1 MRWRGLSK
9 EASDAPRVGVP
20 LAQRLLEIKAGIA
33 EYVRPESQA
42 INERA
47 VAEIAASGLA
57 DGILPVGAAAPEFT
71 LPDQNGHI
79 VRLRDLQAP
88 GERSASAEV
97 ARAEREGEAAQ
108 RCGALKP
115 TVISFFRGRWDPFC
129 VTELEAWREM
139 VPQLEAN
146 GVGLV
151 AISPQTPKHNA
162 FTADQHKLRYPVL
175 SDAGNHVARQFGLV
189 YAVSAEQ
196 KKLYKTVFINLPL
209 TNGDESWELPLPAT
223 YVIGANS
230 RVIYAKAFADYTQRP
245 EIAEVLGVL

>member
-33 EYVRPESQA
+33 EYVRPENQA

-57 DGILPVGAAAPEFT
+57 EKILAVGEPAPEFT
-71 LPDQNGHI
+71 LTNHNGAEI
-79 VRLRDLQAP
+79 SS
-88 GERSASAEV
+88 RSLLAK
-97 ARAEREGEAAQ
+97 G
-108 RCGALKP
+108 P
-115 TVISFFRGRWDPFC
+115 VILNFFRGRWDPFC
-129 VTELEAWREM
+129 VTELEAWRE
-139 VPQLEAN
+139 VFAQLEAN

-162 FTADQHKLRYPVL
+162 FTADQHKLRFPVL
-175 SDAGNHVARQFGLV
+175 SDAGNQAGRMFGLV

-196 KKLYKTVFINLPL
+196 RKLYKSVFINLPL

-223 YVIGANS
+223 YVLSSDS
-230 RVIYAKAFADYTQRP
+230 RVAYAKAYADYTKRP
-245 EIAEVLGVL
+245 EIAEVLNAL